1 MKFLSLLLA
10 LALLLALGC
19 SSGLTEDEVR
29 QMIEESAI
37 ADPKGEPGEMGPQ
50 GPKGDQGAPGVA
62 GPQGAKGDPGEPG
75 THGEP
80 GEASPQG
87 AKGEAGA
94 RGAQGPR
101 GDTGA
106 AGPSGAAGEAGAPGD
121 SAEVLEAEQV
131 LRIIYWQAPTLPGP
145 YLSGGFK
152 DRDAGAITLEPLAK
166 YDPLGNI
173 IPALAREIPT
183 VQNGGVAEDFTSI
196 TWTLRDGLKWSDGSP
211 MTADDVVFTWRY
223 CTHEETGCT
232 AASAFTGISSV
243 RALDSRTVRITFN
256 SPKLY
261 PYTAFVGTGTPV
273 ISKAQF
279 EGCIGAA
286 AATCDA
292 QNTAPLGTGPYR
304 ITDFRADDYA
314 IYGRN
319 PHYYGAPAYF
329 DRVVLDDAPSA
340 VAAARM
346 VLERR
351 DADYAWNLQVEPD
364 ILSDMEVDG
373 QGVVVSGF
381 ASLVERIVLNQTNP
395 DPDLDDDRS
404 EYLKGNNSH
413 PILSF
418 APIRQAMSMAID
430 RQAISEQLY
439 GFAGEPTCNLI
450 TGPVLYVSTAND
462 GCLRQDIAGANRLL
476 EENGVVDHNG
486 DGIRE
491 YQGLPLR
498 ITFQTTANSVREA
511 TQGMVQSWWREIGIE
526 TELVQHDATLFFG
539 GDPVE
544 NADAS
549 YRRFF
554 ADVQM
559 YAGSADVDPGSH
571 LSESLCDEIPTR
583 ANNWSGGNVPRA
595 CNEEYDQVFAQLTQT
610 GTGLARADLIRQ
622 LNDILVQNYYEI
634 PLVNRGVVSAHHDTL
649 VGVLINGWD
658 SEMWNI
664 AEWRRR

>member
-1 MKFLSLLLA
+1 
-10 LALLLALGC
+10 
-19 SSGLTEDEVR
+19 
-29 QMIEESAI
+29 MIEESAI
-37 ADPKGEPGEMGPQ
+37 ADPQDEPGETGLQGPQ
-50 GPKGDQGAPGVA
+50 GDQGTPGVA
-62 GPQGAKGDPGEPG
+62 GPQGTKGDPGEPG
-75 THGEP
+75 TQGQP
-80 GEASPQG
+80 GEAGPEG
-87 AKGEAGA
+87 PKGEAGERGPQGA
-94 RGAQGPR
+94 RGATGEPGPQGI
-101 GDTGA
+101 
-106 AGPSGAAGEAGAPGD
+106 AGESGPPGAKP
-121 SAEVLEAEQV
+121 EALVEEQV
-131 LRIIYWQAPTLPGP
+131 LRIVYWQAPTLPGP

-183 VQNGGVAEDFTSI
+183 VENGGVADDFTSI
-196 TWTLRDGLKWSDGSP
+196 TWTLRDGLRWSDGSP

-232 AASAFTGISSV
+232 ASSAFAGISSV
-243 RALDSRTVRITFN
+243 RALDNRTVQITFD

-279 EGCIGAA
+279 EGCIGTA

-373 QGVVVSGF
+373 QGVVVSAF
-381 ASLVERIVLNQTNP
+381 ASLVERIVINQTNP

-404 EYLKGNNSH
+404 EYLRGNNPH

-430 RQAISEQLY
+430 RRAISEQLY

-462 GCLRQDIAGANRLL
+462 GCLRQDIEGANRLL
-476 EENGVVDHNG
+476 DENGVVDHNG

-498 ITFQTTANSVREA
+498 ITFQTSANSVREA
-511 TQGMVQSWWREIGIE
+511 TQDMVQGWWREIGIE
-526 TELVQHDATLFFG
+526 TELGQHDATLFFG

-544 NADAS
+544 DADAS

-559 YAGSADVDPGSH
+559 YAGSADVDPESY

-583 ANNWSGGNVPRA
+583 GNNWSGGNVPRA
-595 CNEEYDQVFAQLTQT
+595 CDEEYDQVFAQLTQT
-610 GTGLARADLIRQ
+610 RPGPDRAPLIKQ

-649 VGVLINGWD
+649 LGVSINGWG

-664 AEWRRR
+664 ADWRRR